1 MLERITGALK
11 EKTKYEV
18 VGLSL
23 LTEKE
28 ILNNAI
34 KLAIDMEQ
42 KRQSKYAFLARN
54 ARDKKL
60 KELFGSF
67 AVASRR
73 RIALLKTEMKNLNIR

>member
-1 MLERITGALK
+1 M
-11 EKTKYEV
+11 
-18 VGLSL
+18 SL
-23 LTEKE
+23 VTEKE

-34 KLAIDMEQ
+34 KMAIDMEQ

-60 KELFGSF
+60 KELFGSL

-73 RIALLKTEMKNLNIR
+73 RVALLKTEMKNLNIR

>member
-1 MLERITGALK
+1 LK

>member
-1 MLERITGALK
+1 M
-11 EKTKYEV
+11 
-18 VGLSL
+18 SL

-28 ILNNAI
+28 VLNNAI

-60 KELFGSF
+60 KELFGHF
-67 AVASRR
+67 AVTSRR
-73 RIALLKTEMKNLNIR
+73 RVAMLKKEMKELNIR